1 MILENGWPE
10 CDPSDCETLT
20 IPNTPLR
27 LLIQRGQPHA
37 ILQAFFR
44 DMHDFIEPVT
54 NAKGIADEGSWT
66 QDNSVYT
73 SNHKGA
79 TAVDWNWSDHPVNFM
94 APDPR
99 AGWNGSVLINGDQ
112 TPAVRELLA
121 WYEGMV
127 YWGNDWSSF
136 RDSMHFQMGYK
147 TYGRENFA
155 RVDSFIQRK
164 IRADGY
170 STFRRGGVPRGGGTA
185 VAPSVPTNPIK
196 PTSGLTGEV
205 LWRIAGRP
213 QRVSIARYDELLP
226 RLVECQEACG
236 CTTIDRRAMWY
247 AQVFHE
253 SGALFYTQEIASGDA
268 YDTRTDLGNTPQVD
282 GDGRL
287 YKGRSFIQVTGK
299 NNYAKM
305 SGWAFEH
312 GYVPTRDY
320 FVVHPDRLDDDEFA
334 FLGVTWY
341 WTTQRP
347 MNDAADARNIDL
359 ATRYVNGGY
368 NGLDDRKAIYAR
380 ALAENANLIPTTTLD
395 PWEALMADNTPE
407 QSRSIY
413 RSDDAKFLT
422 ARDAVYNIDGMCHG
436 ALVVEPAALR
446 GEPWAVKAVAELA
459 AGTAP
464 GAHLWWD
471 HSKPD
476 TWAIDR
482 AKSVLAWVPT
492 EAKERVLAAQKVST
506 R

>member
-10 CDPSDCETLT
+10 CDPADCDTLT
-20 IPNTPLR
+20 IPGKPLR
-27 LLIQRGQPHA
+27 LLIQRGQPH
-37 ILQAFFR
+37 IIMQAFFR
-44 DMHDFIEPVT
+44 DVDAFIEPAD
-54 NAKGIADEGSWT
+54 NSRGYSDEGSWT

-79 TAVDWNWSDHPVNFM
+79 TAVDWNWSDHPLGVK
-94 APDPR
+94 DG
-99 AGWNGSVLINGDQ
+99 GWGGSILINGSQ
-112 TPAVRELLA
+112 VPAMRELLA
-121 WYEGMV
+121 WYEGMIF
-127 YWGNDWSSF
+127 WGNDWRSPV
-136 RDSMHFQMGYK
+136 DSMHFQMGYN
-147 TYGRENFA
+147 TYGSQNVA
-155 RVDSFIQRK
+155 RVQSFIDRK

-185 VAPSVPTNPIK
+185 TAPSAPANPIP

-213 QRVSIARYDELLP
+213 SRVSIARYAELLP

-236 CTTIDRRAMWY
+236 CNTIDRRAMWY

-253 SGALFYTQEIASGDA
+253 SGGLFYTEEIASGDA

-287 YKGRSFIQVTGK
+287 YKGRSYIQVTGK

-320 FVVHPDRLDDDEFA
+320 FVVHPDRLDDDEYA

-347 MNDAADARNIDL
+347 MNAAADARNLEL
-359 ATRYVNGGY
+359 ATRYVNGGQ
-368 NGLDDRKAIYAR
+368 NGLADRRAIYNR
-380 ALAENANLIPTTTLD
+380 ALAENANLIPTALD

-413 RSDDAKFLT
+413 RSDDVKFLT
-422 ARDAVYNIDGMCHG
+422 PRDAVYNIDGMCHG

-446 GEPWAVKAVAELA
+446 GEPWAVQAVAALA

-464 GAHLWWD
+464 GAHMWWD

-482 AKSVLAWVPT
+482 AKSILAWVPT
-492 EAKERVLAAQKVST
+492 EAKERALAAQKVST